1 MPPLV
6 SIIVTCYNS
15 SDFIKQ
21 TLESILNQ
29 TYSNIELIIVNDGSF
44 DTSEE
49 VILSYNDVRIK
60 YFLTHNQGQSKASNF
75 GLSKASGDYIKF
87 LDSDDLISLNHI
99 ELQLNKMN
107 GRIDTL
113 VSCEWGRFYDG
124 NPASAVFSPE
134 PVWPDLTSLE
144 WIKISLSQ
152 RYDMMA
158 AWLWL
163 IPRNV
168 ISNTGGWHEK
178 LTLNNDFEFSMRL
191 LTSTNQVL
199 FAPGA
204 KLFYRSGRISLSQKI
219 SLNALE
225 DAILST
231 DIGCSHLLKLEN
243 SKNTRRLCADRY
255 KEWQFNIYPY
265 APELEKKVKKKIEFL
280 GGSNRRITG
289 GKVFHFFSF
298 LLGWKGAKTL
308 QLYLKNYGYLKLPFN

>member
-1 MPPLV
+1 MQPLV
-6 SIIVTCYNS
+6 SIIITCYNS
-15 SDFIKQ
+15 AGYINQ
-21 TLESILNQ
+21 TLDSVLVQ
-29 TYSNIELIIVNDGSF
+29 TYSNIEIILVNDGST
-44 DTSEE
+44 DNSEE
-49 VILSYNDVRIK
+49 LILSINDERIK
-60 YFLTHNQGQSKASNF
+60 YFFIHNQGQSKASNF

-87 LDSDDLISLNHI
+87 LDSDDLISSNHI
-99 ELQLNKMN
+99 ELQLNIMN
-107 GRIDTL
+107 GRIDSL
-113 VSCEWGRFYDG
+113 VSCEWGRFYDD

-134 PVWPDLTSLE
+134 PVWQDLTSLE

-163 IPRNV
+163 IPRKV
-168 ISNTGGWHEK
+168 ISTTGGWDEK

-191 LTSTNQVL
+191 LTSTSQVL
-199 FAPGA
+199 FASGA

-243 SKNTRRLCADRY
+243 SNNTRRLCADRY
-255 KEWQFNIYPY
+255 KEWQFNIYPS
-265 APELEKKVKKKIEFL
+265 APELEKMVKKKIEFL
-280 GGSNRRITG
+280 GGSNRRIAG

-298 LLGWKGAKTL
+298 LLGWKGAKV
-308 QLYLKNYGYLKLPFN
+308 LKLWVRNQGCQKLPFN